1 LRRLRWSGIYDLDER
16 ARASCGGVSGCLFPC
31 LLPLNDF
38 LRLLFF
44 SIGCACLGE
53 TFEADRTDDI
63 GYNIAW
69 DGNVRRNTK
78 I

>member
-1 LRRLRWSGIYDLDER
+1 LRRLKWNGYKIMIRENRLVAEECRS
-16 ARASCGGVSGCLFPC
+16 CLFPC

-38 LRLLFF
+38 LRLIFF
-44 SIGCACLGE
+44 SIGSACLGE

-63 GYNIAW
+63 GCNIAW